1 MSDDFSPP
9 DLDDYEEFVER
20 RFDGVLTR
28 LELVEEELVVLERL
42 VAQLEE
48 LAEEDPTSGAGF
60 IPPDS
65 DAVDRANDSLAEIAA
80 AVERLDRSDDRAED
94 VTDGAGIEN
103 VDEDEVD
110 RRKGIDGGDG
120 DARGDEADDGAE

>member
-9 DLDDYEEFVER
+9 ELDDYEEFVEG
-20 RFDGVLTR
+20 RFDGILTR

-48 LAEEDPTSGAGF
+48 IAEEDPTSGSGF

-65 DAVDRANDSLAEIAA
+65 DAVDRADDSLAEIAA
-80 AVERLDRSDDRAED
+80 AIERLDRSDDRVED
-94 VTDGAGIEN
+94 VTDGADIEN
-103 VDEDEVD
+103 VDEDEAD
-110 RRKGIDGGDG
+110 QAEGIDGGDG
-120 DARGDEADDGAE
+120 DDEADDGAE